1 MHSSQGSGYRVRQLQ
16 GIDIAVHVMCAMA
29 IWLRSLSGEAWS
41 VFMSCLYLTDSAV
54 LEVGLVSDHRAF
66 ATADLQQL
74 PMALVAAHIVVRAD
88 ASL

>member
-1 MHSSQGSGYRVRQLQ
+1 MVG
-16 GIDIAVHVMCAMA
+16 
-29 IWLRSLSGEAWS
+29 
-41 VFMSCLYLTDSAV
+41 FTSCLYLTDSAV

-66 ATADLQQL
+66 ATAGSQQL